1 MPPESEYLQGM
12 RRALVLV
19 ADRRDFYDPAPGN
32 DFDDGYMKALDN
44 LVSDILEEMRLRR
57 A

>member
-1 MPPESEYLQGM
+1 M